1 MKQGSL
7 VAVYGSLKEGFGNH
21 RVLGD
26 SELVGSQWLSGWDM
40 YSMGS
45 FPAIVP
51 GEGYISVEIYQVGSD
66 SIAGN
71 LDMLEGYPSFYNRV
85 EVETELGLAWIY
97 YQDTPPTDMKITSGD
112 WP

>member
-7 VAVYGSLKEGFGNH
+7 VAVYGSLKAGFGNH

-26 SELVGSQWLSGWDM
+26 SELVGPQRLSGWDM

-51 GEGYISVEIYQVGSD
+51 GEGDISVEIYKVGSD

-71 LDMLEGYPSFYNRV
+71 LDMLEGYPSFYNRI
-85 EVETELGLAWIY
+85 EVETGFGLAWIY
-97 YQDTPPTDMKITSGD
+97 YQDTPPTELMVVSGD
-112 WP
+112 WL